1 MRIGIV
7 PERDS
12 IVGWLYPG
20 AFPEIPDPPAA
31 FLTCPSFDDAAFTAL
46 WAATGKYDGKS
57 EAVCYESSG
66 CDVGVPHDAPDFV
79 PMFAP
84 QMVEDL
90 AAIPD
95 HERWRV
101 AQQWALAHLG
111 QRPNEQK
118 SSLYKKV
125 LRELCDLARS
135 VSSTEQRLLL
145 LRDD

>member
-20 AFPEIPDPPAA
+20 AFADIPDPPAA
-31 FLTCPSFDDAAFTAL
+31 FLTCPDFDDAAFTAL
-46 WAATGKYDGKS
+46 WAATGKYDGS
-57 EAVCYESSG
+57 GEAVRYESSG

-79 PMFAP
+79 PMVAP
-84 QMVEDL
+84 QLAKDL

-101 AQQWALAHLG
+101 AQQWAQGHLG

-118 SSLYKKV
+118 AALYKKV
-125 LRELCDLARS
+125 LRELCDLART
-135 VSSTEQRLLL
+135 VAATEQRLLL
-145 LRDD
+145 LPDD